1 MGRPFDELSK
11 LNGEVVRKARLDE
24 ECRAAFALRAFAHP
38 WRSLAGYDHD
48 RNAPRSGVALHA
60 LKKVPPIAMR
70 ERQFGHNNVRA

>member
-38 WRSLAGYDHD
+38 WRSLSGYDHH

-60 LKKVPPIAMR
+60 VKKVPPIAVR
-70 ERQFGHNNVRA
+70 ERQFGHDNVRA